1 LLKSNQSQFK
11 CDRTV
16 LKKKPKEM
24 KVIIWMAFG
33 LLAQLTLGN
42 IIIIRDPSVGKEYYA
57 RAALCS
63 LIVSVL
69 ELGSHFDIS
78 RSVSLV
84 DARGALLYR
93 FIALNAVGIVV
104 STLVVTLKIVQ
115 CHILETILT
124 FLTISLRP
132 HSLAIMKKS
141 ENKFWRNE
149 SAISWL
155 GVSLVTVISDVKV
168 GVLIFLL
175 LKSVSYIFLS
185 RQIFQPE
192 ILGSQRLNDVKKYI
206 KSRGIGGAIE
216 RGYFNLSWP
225 FLPIVLSNSELNY
238 FDKTWPT
245 LERICAAI
253 VSFLPTCLN
262 NNPTHYW
269 RNVLI
274 IRRVIGIVFLIT
286 IISVRSEAVTWILSV
301 LYICLTDALLLSAMV
316 SKAKIKTTIFSLSSI
331 ALSIMYLT
339 ISLHLCSL
347 GWSMVIYCFINE
359 GLLLALQPFNKLT
372 AEHPEQ

>member
-1 LLKSNQSQFK
+1 
-11 CDRTV
+11 
-16 LKKKPKEM
+16 M

-33 LLAQLTLGN
+33 LIAQLALGYT
-42 IIIIRDPSVGKEYYA
+42 IIIYDPSVGKEYYA
-57 RAALCS
+57 RLALCS

-93 FIALNAVGIVV
+93 LIALNAVGIVV

-115 CHILETILT
+115 CHLFETILT

-141 ENKFWRNE
+141 ENRFWRNE

-155 GVSLVTVISDVKV
+155 GVSLVSAISDVKF

-175 LKSVSYIFLS
+175 LKSILYIFLS
-185 RQIFQPE
+185 RQIFEPE
-192 ILGSQRLNDVKKYI
+192 ILGRQWSSDVKKYI
-206 KSRGIGGAIE
+206 KSRGIRGAIE

-225 FLPIVLSNSELNY
+225 FLPIVLSHSELNY

-245 LERICAAI
+245 LERVCAAT

-262 NNPTHYW
+262 NNPKHYW
-269 RNVLI
+269 RIALI

-301 LYICLTDALLLSAMV
+301 LYMSLTDALLLSAMV
-316 SKAKIKTTIFSLSSI
+316 SKVKVKTKIFSLSSI
-331 ALSIMYLT
+331 ALSMMYLT
-339 ISLHLCSL
+339 VSLHLCSFSCSIL
-347 GWSMVIYCFINE
+347 IYCFVNE
-359 GLLLALQPFNKLT
+359 VLLLALQPFNELT
-372 AEHPEQ
+372 AEDFEQ